1 MHRRFKIVLASSSPR
16 RRRLLEQIGV
26 PFEAIDPGAVE
37 VAEGGPEE
45 QVAENAAAKARKV
58 AERLEEGLVIGAD
71 TIVVADGRVLGK
83 PRSASE
89 AKRMLRVLSGGVHRV
104 LTCVAVV
111 DAASGRMETDLVETI
126 VRMRA
131 LSEEEIA
138 AYVATGEPSGKA
150 GGYAIQGV
158 GALLVEELRGCF
170 YNVVGLPLSIL
181 GILMKR
187 FGVDILK
194 ASTNELHQLYSSS

>member
-1 MHRRFKIVLASSSPR
+1 MLASSSPR